1 MMRGILFGTVALLA
15 TSALAAEAG
24 QDDVKA
30 AAKKLADA
38 DSYSWKQNTE
48 NAGGGGGGRGGGPTE
63 GKTEKDGY
71 TYLKMTRGNN
81 TVEVVMKGD
90 KAAIKTED
98 GWKTTEE
105 AAQDNGGGQ
114 PNPARF
120 LSRMLR
126 NFKGPAAQAQDLAD
140 KVKELAK
147 SDDAYS
153 GDLSEEGAKQLL
165 MFGGGGRRGG
175 GNANGNG
182 NAPEISNAKGSV
194 KFWTKDGTLSKYEYH
209 VQGTISFN
217 GNDRDVDRTTT
228 VEISD
233 VGSTKVDVPD
243 EAKKKLS

>member
-38 DSYSWKQNTE
+38 DSYSWKQNSE
-48 NAGGGGGGRGGGPTE
+48 NAGGGRGPGAGPTE

-71 TYLKMTRGNN
+71 TYLKMTRGDN
-81 TVEVVMKGD
+81 TVEVVMKGE

-165 MFGGGGRRGG
+165 MFGGGRRGG
-175 GNANGNG
+175 GNANG

-194 KFWTKDGTLSKYEYH
+194 KFWTKDGTLTKYQYH